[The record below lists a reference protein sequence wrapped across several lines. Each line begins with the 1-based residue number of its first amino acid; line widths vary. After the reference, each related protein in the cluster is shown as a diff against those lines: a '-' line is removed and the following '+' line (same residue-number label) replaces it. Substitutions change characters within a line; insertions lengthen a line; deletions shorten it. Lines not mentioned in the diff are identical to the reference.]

1 MSPGVLPDQADFCP
15 KLRARRKDVVKIF
28 LQTGTVIICVVAL
41 LHGTGWTAD
50 QEKLSVPEVKKE
62 MKQAAQSLRE
72 LATQEKEDYVQALEA
87 KLDDLSQRIDTL
99 EKRLNSFSGQIR
111 PKLEQK
117 LSELKEKQAAAEKSL
132 AELKSSSSKAW
143 VDMKAGLEMA
153 LKIVEES
160 YQKALNQ
167 FK

>member
-1 MSPGVLPDQADFCP
+1 M
-15 KLRARRKDVVKIF
+15 
-28 LQTGTVIICVVAL
+28 
-41 LHGTGWTAD
+41 
-50 QEKLSVPEVKKE
+50 
-62 MKQAAQSLRE
+62 
-72 LATQEKEDYVQALEA
+72 
-87 KLDDLSQRIDTL
+87 
-99 EKRLNSFSGQIR
+99 
-111 PKLEQK
+111 
-117 LSELKEKQAAAEKSL
+117 SELKEKQAAAEKRL